1 MNTDE
6 KQPTPVEILLVED
19 NPGDVQLMM
28 EALEDAK
35 VNNRVIHA
43 EDGEVAIQTLLK
55 GREKQP
61 PDLPDLVLLDLNLP
75 RVHGKEVLKFIKD
88 DEILKSIP
96 VVILTSSQAEED
108 IARSYEYHANC
119 YIIKPIDLDR
129 FMRVVNTID
138 DFWLSVV
145 KLPKKQ

>member
-6 KQPTPVEILLVED
+6 KKPTPVEILLVED

-35 VNNRVIHA
+35 VNNRVVHV
-43 EDGEVAIQTLLK
+43 EDGEIAIQTLLK
-55 GREKQP
+55 GKEKQP

-88 DEILKSIP
+88 DHVLKSIP

-108 IARSYEYHANC
+108 IAKSYEYHANC

-129 FMRVVNTID
+129 FMKVVNTID

-145 KLPKKQ
+145 KLPKQ

>member
-129 FMRVVNTID
+129 FMKVVNTID